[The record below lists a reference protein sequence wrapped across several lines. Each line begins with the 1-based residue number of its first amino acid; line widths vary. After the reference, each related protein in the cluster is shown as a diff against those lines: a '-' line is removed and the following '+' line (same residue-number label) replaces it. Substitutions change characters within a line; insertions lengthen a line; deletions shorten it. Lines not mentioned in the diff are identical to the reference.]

1 MGHDPSISPRGG
13 GGRSGVVMAVQS
25 EYPQVPPMPDIVTA
39 QEALQSLYLRLERE
53 AEIIVVR
60 TAH

>member
-1 MGHDPSISPRGG
+1 
-13 GGRSGVVMAVQS
+13 MAVQS